1 MPLSIYKFLDLMKR
15 IEEILIKESGHCP
28 HFQTYW

>member
-1 MPLSIYKFLDLMKR
+1 MKR